1 MNRTLENVGSGLDVN
16 DITAGLVGQ
25 RPDLCVSECVFSV
38 CGHSGDCS
46 LTVH

>member
-1 MNRTLENVGSGLDVN
+1 MNRTLENVGSGLDAN

-25 RPDLCVSECVFSV
+25 RSELRVCVLCVH
-38 CGHSGDCS
+38 GRSGDCS